1 MSSDRQAAD
10 YGRVDHIDDAL
21 YDALAE
27 RARESRAERR
37 AGVPELRP
45 QAETFLYREARLLD
59 GGHLDDWLELF
70 ADDGIYWVPI
80 NPFGGDPRTE
90 VSIHLHDVRRLGDYI
105 AKLRTGWAHSQM
117 PQSRTRRLVANVDAW
132 PGDEPGTLSVAS
144 TTMIWEYR
152 RTVGT
157 EVPGGR
163 EMDVRPFAAS
173 CDYVLTEV
181 AGDWRIKWKIVNLV
195 NSDAGFANLSFL
207 L

>member
-1 MSSDRQAAD
+1 MM
-10 YGRVDHIDDAL
+10 GRLDHVDEAL
-21 YDALAE
+21 YEALTR
-27 RARESRAERR
+27 RARTTRAERR
-37 AGVPELRP
+37 SGEPELRP
-45 QAETFLYREARLLD
+45 VAETVLHREARLLD
-59 GGHLDDWLELF
+59 NGHLDDWLSLF
-70 ADDGIYWVPI
+70 TEDGVYWVPI
-80 NPFGGDPRTE
+80 NPAGGDPRAE
-90 VSIHLHDVRRLGDYI
+90 VSIHLHDLRRLGDYI

-132 PGDEPGTLSVAS
+132 PGEAADTLDVAS
-144 TTMIWEYR
+144 TVVIWEYR

-173 CDYVLTEV
+173 CDYVLQADG
-181 AGDWRIKWKIVNLV
+181 AGWRIKLKIVNLV